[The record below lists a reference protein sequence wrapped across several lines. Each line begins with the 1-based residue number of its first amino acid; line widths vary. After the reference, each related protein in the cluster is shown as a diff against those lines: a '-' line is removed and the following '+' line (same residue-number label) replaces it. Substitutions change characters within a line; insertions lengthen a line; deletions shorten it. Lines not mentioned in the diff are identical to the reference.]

1 MEERLMD
8 EMNGPSGMPVP
19 TEEEAI
25 ERDAVEK
32 DTPEREIDIFD
43 LLPEAA
49 LIDANRLGFEFLAER
64 GYDSLGAWEDAEKLR
79 ALEAALA
86 ERGEE
91 LRYSGA
97 YDQDEKTGRIKAILI
112 WYSLFD
118 REGRCIARSKGLKLV
133 PNPSEASSDVRPA
146 DE

>member
-1 MEERLMD
+1 MKEKLMD
-8 EMNGPSGMPVP
+8 EINEPSGTPVP
-19 TEEEAI
+19 TEEDAI
-25 ERDAVEK
+25 ERDAVER
-32 DTPEREIDIFD
+32 DPAPREVDILD

-64 GYDSLGAWEDAEKLR
+64 GYDALGAWEDSEKLA
-79 ALEAALA
+79 ALESALA

-97 YDQDEKTGRIKAILI
+97 YDRDDDTGRIKAILI
-112 WYSLFD
+112 WYSLYD

-133 PNPSEASSDVRPA
+133 PTETSSE
-146 DE
+146 E

>member
-1 MEERLMD
+1 MS
-8 EMNGPSGMPVP
+8 EMNGPSGTPVP
-19 TEEEAI
+19 TEGAV
-25 ERDAVEK
+25 ERDNA
-32 DTPEREIDIFD
+32 EREIDVFD

-64 GYDSLGAWEDAEKLR
+64 GYEAIGAWEDAEKLR

-97 YDQDEKTGRIKAILI
+97 YDQDEESGRVKAILI
-112 WYSLFD
+112 WYTLYD
-118 REGRCIARSKGLKLV
+118 REGRLIARSKGLKLV
-133 PNPSEASSDVRPA
+133 PTESEASGDVCPA
-146 DE
+146 GK